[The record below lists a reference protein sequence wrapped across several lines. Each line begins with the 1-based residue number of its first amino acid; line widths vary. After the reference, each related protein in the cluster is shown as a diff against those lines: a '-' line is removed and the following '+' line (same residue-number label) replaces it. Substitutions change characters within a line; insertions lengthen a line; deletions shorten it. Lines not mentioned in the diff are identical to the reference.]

1 MKKLLL
7 CALFAASVFCAADDL
22 VYSCGFEAEEGFS
35 LGPVT
40 EQVGWNVIDGRH
52 SDAAIFDVT
61 NKTELVKSG
70 SQALTMRS
78 LRLEGS
84 DSDERPF
91 VGINF
96 DVEGGVE
103 NKYVILSG
111 DFLYPAGK
119 DSWVKLNFADS
130 REYATLV
137 AYNRDGYHSVKLAY
151 TDLIGGGHKEEKIA
165 EITDDTFCHYEL
177 VVDPTHKMIIS
188 ASIDDHVLTNTAT
201 RMMGYYKND
210 SSKEPI
216 PNRIALECDLSCD
229 NLKIET
235 RQAESKPAE
244 LMLSK
249 SGLYVDKSSDSATF
263 NIINAGTSPFD
274 YTITTDNEPEW
285 LTIEPASGTCSA
297 SQKVTL
303 TINREGMT
311 DRYYKTLITV
321 SSWSAGTK
329 TLYLGVASGNVLME
343 ENFEEPY
350 MVEGEITGQ
359 GAWNGKKSDGYGQL
373 YNNMIVTNVSFG
385 IDGACAHLFCGDG
398 YDGYTC
404 PAKSDKGSCIKVS
417 LKLYFGSESDVDR
430 VYITEPYWSRCAHFY
445 FKREDDRLYLYK
457 FNDANKY
464 ALAGDY
470 SAPLDTWI
478 DFSFT
483 MDYTSYVLKNLTFG
497 NLTTNYAEGFA
508 LWGKPNDRVDPCE
521 RYEGFAIGCGNSS
534 TVDAKIFIDDLKIE
548 QTEREIDDGK
558 LAVST
563 DTIYADRTSDSATFQ
578 VRNTGTT
585 SFDYT
590 VSADDAPEWLTIEP
604 ASGSCI
610 SPQTVTLSFNR
621 SLMTNGYYRTF
632 VTVDAG
638 DAGTK
643 QVYLAVPNG
652 TVVMYENFE
661 APYMIPGEV
670 TGQGLWNGKKDD
682 GYGQPYNEMIVTNVD
697 FGYDGACAHLWR
709 GNGWDGYTLKAKCD
723 KETLVRVSM
732 MLYFGSEADT
742 DSFNIHEN
750 YWGNCAH
757 FDFKRHDDHFN
768 LYRFNNGEKYEL
780 VGEHAEYLDEWVP
793 FSFTLD
799 YRAYKLTSV
808 TFGDETVDFPEGIT
822 LRNAPNDFTRP
833 VERYEYFAIA
843 AGGESTVDAMVYID
857 NIKVEQIDRPA
868 VAAPIWTSVI
878 SVGEE
883 QSSITNRIDN
893 LGSVDFN
900 YDLRFVGQTKGLSA
914 DPASGTISQSG
925 NAIVKLDRSVI
936 DDGFFRT
943 YLIMDYK
950 AVDGVNSGSIT
961 SFVTYCQGGW
971 FYTTEFE
978 GMTYKPGFV
987 NGQDTWSAYT
997 WGTAAPSITVFNGL
1011 QCLYFPYDSTATS
1024 TMLVP
1029 AEVPYRTSL
1038 RFYLEPNN
1046 NPYELDLAAKNT
1058 KIGKDG
1064 NLPFCVVYEPK
1075 TNKAIVGH
1083 KSGGDVFELCEAPM
1097 EQWNELS
1104 FVLDTDVERCCAV
1117 SLTLN
1122 DYTTNFYEGEVVL
1135 DPSYDSAVLDQF
1147 FISAYCLIEDDHA
1160 GVYVDNLVLCDANV
1174 PEPLCISLII
1184 FLFALLF
1191 VRKR

>member
-7 CALFAASVFCAADDL
+7 CAIFLAALICAADDL
-22 VYSCGFEAEEGFS
+22 VYSCGFEAEEGFT
-35 LGPVT
+35 LGPVV
-40 EQVGWNVIDGRH
+40 EQEGWNVIDGRH
-52 SDAAIFDVT
+52 SDDAVFDVT
-61 NKTELVKSG
+61 NKTEFVKSG
-70 SQALTMRS
+70 SQALTMRT

-84 DSDERPF
+84 DADERPF
-91 VGINF
+91 VGVNF

-165 EITDDTFCHYEL
+165 EIPDDTFCHYEL

-188 ASIDDHVLTNTAT
+188 ASIDDHILTNTAT

-263 NIINAGTSPFD
+263 NIMNTGTSPFD

-285 LTIEPASGTCSA
+285 LTIEPASGTCTA

-350 MVEGEITGQ
+350 IIPGEITGQ
-359 GAWNGKKSDGYGQL
+359 GAWNGKKDDGYGKL
-373 YNNMIVTNVSFG
+373 YNEMIVTNVSFG
-385 IDGACAHLFCGDG
+385 IDGSCARIIRAGG

-404 PAKSDKGSCIKVS
+404 PAKADKGCCVKVS
-417 LKLYFGSESDVDR
+417 LKLYAGSEHDCER
-430 VYITEPYWSRCAHFY
+430 FAIKEAYWSNCAQFE
-445 FKREDDRLYLYK
+445 FKREEGRLYLYK
-457 FNDANKY
+457 FNDANKN

-470 SAPLDTWI
+470 SEPLDTWI

-483 MDYTSYVLKNLTFG
+483 MDYTSYVLKSVTFG

-508 LWGKPNDRVDPCE
+508 LWGSPNDRVDPVE
-521 RYEGFAIGCGNSS
+521 RYETFAIGAGGSS

-563 DTIYADRTSDSATFQ
+563 DTIYAERTSDSVTFQ

-652 TVVMYENFE
+652 TVVMYEDFE
-661 APYMIPGEV
+661 APYMTPGEV

-723 KETLVRVSM
+723 KEALVRVSM
-732 MLYFGSEADT
+732 MLYFGTEADT
-742 DSFNIHEN
+742 DSFYIREN
-750 YWGNCAH
+750 YWGNCAQ
-757 FDFKRHDDHFN
+757 FQFKRHDDHFN
-768 LYRFNNGEKYEL
+768 LYKFNEGEKYAL

-808 TFGDETVDFPEGIT
+808 TFGDETVDFPEGVT
-822 LRNAPNDFTRP
+822 LKNAPNDFVKP
-833 VERYEYFAIA
+833 VERFEYLAMT
-843 AGGESTVDAMVYID
+843 AGGSETVDAMVYID
-857 NIKVEQIDRPA
+857 NIKIEQIDRPV

-893 LGSVDFN
+893 LGSLDFN

-936 DDGFFRT
+936 DDGFFRS

-987 NGQDTWSAYT
+987 DGQDTWSAYT
-997 WGTAAPSITVFNGL
+997 WGTAAPSVTVFNGL

-1024 TMLVP
+1024 TMLIP
-1029 AEVPYRTSL
+1029 AETRYRTSL
-1038 RFYLEPNN
+1038 RFYLEPNA
-1046 NPYELDLAAKNT
+1046 NPYELDLCAKNT
-1058 KIGKDG
+1058 KIGKNG

-1075 TNKAIVGH
+1075 NNKAIVGY
-1083 KSGGDVFELCEAPM
+1083 KSGDDVFELCEAPM

-1104 FVLDTDVERCCAV
+1104 FILDTDVTRCCAD

-1122 DYTTNFYEGEVVL
+1122 DFTTNFYEGQVVL
-1135 DPSYDSAVLDQF
+1135 DPSYDSVVLDQF

-1174 PEPLCISLII
+1174 PEPLGISLVLFLAA
-1184 FLFALLF
+1184 FLFI
-1191 VRKR
+1191 RKR

>member
-1 MKKLLL
+1 MKNLLL
-7 CALFAASVFCAADDL
+7 CTLFAASVFCAADDL
-22 VYSCGFEAEEGFS
+22 IYSCGFEPEEGFE
-35 LGPVT
+35 LGPVA

-52 SDAAIFDVT
+52 TDAAIFDVT

-70 SQALTMRS
+70 SQALTMRTF
-78 LRLEGS
+78 RYEGS

-91 VGINF
+91 VGVNF
-96 DVEGGVE
+96 DTGSVE
-103 NKYVILSG
+103 NKYVVLSG
-111 DFLYPAGK
+111 DFLYPPGK

-130 REYATLV
+130 REYAILV
-137 AYNRDGYHSVKLAY
+137 AYNREGYHSVKFAY
-151 TDLIGGGHKEEKIA
+151 TDLIGGGHKEEKVA
-165 EITDDTFCHYEL
+165 EIPDDTFCHYEL
-177 VVDPTHKMIIS
+177 VVDPMRKMIIS

-201 RMMGYYKND
+201 RMMGYYKSD

-235 RQAESKPAE
+235 RQAETKPAE

-249 SGLYVDKSSDSATF
+249 GGLYVDKSSDSATF
-263 NIINAGTSPFD
+263 NIMNLGTSPFD
-274 YTITTDNEPEW
+274 YTITTDNDPEW
-285 LTIEPASGTCSA
+285 LTIEPASGTCSV

-321 SSWSAGTK
+321 STWSAGTK
-329 TLYLGVASGNVLME
+329 TVYLGVASGNILME
-343 ENFEEPY
+343 ENFETPY
-350 MVEGEITGQ
+350 MTEGEITGQ
-359 GAWNGKKSDGYGQL
+359 GAWNGKKDDGYGQP

-385 IDGACAHLFCGDG
+385 IDGACAHLLCGTG
-398 YDGYTC
+398 WDGYTC
-404 PAKSDKGSCIKVS
+404 PAKSDKGSCVKVS
-417 LKLYFGSESDVDR
+417 LKLYFGSESDVERLNIMED
-430 VYITEPYWSRCAHFY
+430 YWNRCAHFE
-445 FKREDDRLYLYK
+445 FKREEGRIYLYK

-464 ALAGDY
+464 ALAGEY
-470 SAPLDTWI
+470 SEPLDTWI

-483 MDYTSYVLKNLTFG
+483 MDYTSYILKNLTFG
-497 NLTTNYAEGFA
+497 NLTTNYAEGIA
-508 LWGKPNDRVDPCE
+508 LSKSVE
-521 RYEGFAIGCGNSS
+521 RYEKFAIGCGNDS

-548 QTEREIDDGK
+548 QTEREINDGK
-558 LAVST
+558 LAIST
-563 DTIYADRTSDSATFQ
+563 DTIYAERTSDSVTFQ

-590 VSADDAPEWLTIEP
+590 VSAEDAPEWLTIEP
-604 ASGSCI
+604 PSGSCI
-610 SPQTVTLSFNR
+610 SPQTVALSFNR

-682 GYGQPYNEMIVTNVD
+682 GYGLPYNEMIVTNVD
-697 FGYDGACAHLWR
+697 FGYEGACAHLWR

-723 KETLVRVSM
+723 KQALVRVSM
-732 MLYFGSEADT
+732 MLYFGSEADV

-768 LYRFNNGEKYEL
+768 LYRFNNGEKYAL

-808 TFGDETVDFPEGIT
+808 TFGDETVDFPEGID

-878 SVGEE
+878 SVGDEL
-883 QSSITNRIDN
+883 SSITNKIDN
-893 LGSVDFN
+893 LGGVDFN

-925 NAIVKLDRSVI
+925 GAVIKLDRSVI
-936 DDGFFRT
+936 DDGFFRS

-978 GMTYKPGFV
+978 GTTYKPGFV

-1029 AEVPYRTSL
+1029 AETPYRTSL
-1038 RFYLEPNN
+1038 RFYLEKND

-1064 NLPFCVVYEPK
+1064 NLPFCIVYEPK

-1083 KSGGDVFELCEAPM
+1083 KSGGDVFELCEAPV

-1104 FVLDTDVERCCAV
+1104 FILDTDVTRCCAV

-1122 DYTTNFYEGEVVL
+1122 DFTTNFYEGEVVL

-1174 PEPLCISLII
+1174 PEPILAIPLVI
-1184 FLFALLF
+1184 LALALLK
-1191 VRKR
+1191 RKAA